1 VRPAEEFFISE
12 QAIKQATPRPR
23 WRLRLAL
30 AGLLG
35 IALLMAVAPFISA
48 AAFGPAVDSVLEASL
63 GRKVDF
69 DKIYFSLFPFPGF
82 SLQNVT
88 IHEDPRYGLEPFA
101 HATGLEVRLR
111 ADKLLLGQMRLST
124 LRLVEPS
131 LNLVK
136 RGDGTWNV
144 VELVQRLSA
153 PRRMPLSL
161 FPAIEVS
168 NGRIDFKLGTR
179 KTTLYITGSDF
190 SIYPERS
197 GSVVVRFSGSPAR
210 TDRAGNGFGHLRGTL
225 NWHPNPLANGNQL
238 DADVNLDPSNLSEI
252 TALIEGHDIGI
263 HGTVSANAHLEG
275 PLSALG
281 IGGDMRLEDVHRW
294 DLLPSSGDFWRV
306 AYRGKADLL
315 THHFAI
321 RTVPARAGE
330 AVPVALEVRI
340 NEFLTHPAWSIF
352 ATFRKAPIQPLLP
365 LGKRMGLALPPGL
378 EMNGALDG
386 VVGYSNASGLEGGIA
401 ITNAVATLPGI
412 PPLRSAVA
420 NVRVSAGNIHIDP
433 AILEAGV
440 GGTLRAGGDYNL
452 ASQHLAASLSV
463 DEFPVRAL
471 KTTAETWFG
480 APAALG
486 SLTDGYITG
495 QFHYASE
502 ERGDRYVKPPAWS
515 GQFQFSNATLA
526 PPGIAVPLKQAEGRA
541 QFGPATFDLAH
552 FSATLAEQPV
562 FGSYHYNLAAKRP
575 ERLHLELPSGNL
587 SQLETA
593 LGPAIEERGL
603 LARLRFTRRS
613 TPAFLA
619 GRNLE
624 GDLTIDRFSVEQA
637 ELGPLVAHFLWQGAN
652 LQFTALELHL
662 PEGSLK
668 ASGSVNL
675 SSSTPRS
682 HFVAQATG
690 LPWGGGAFR
699 ASGKIQTS
707 GTGIE
712 SVTNLRAGGS
722 FSANHVTLPTA
733 GSFNKVSGAFELSFG
748 DGWPDLRLSKLKASQ
763 EDEDWSG
770 EAASNADGKLIFDLE
785 HEGRQL
791 HVVSDL
797 PQAPAPSAPLASQAV
812 PQ

>member
-1 VRPAEEFFISE
+1 MVI
-12 QAIKQATPRPR
+12 
-23 WRLRLAL
+23 
-30 AGLLG
+30 
-35 IALLMAVAPFISA
+35 APFINA
-48 AAFGPAVDSVLEASL
+48 AAFGPAVDRALEASL
-63 GRKVDF
+63 GRKVEF
-69 DKIYFSLFPFPGF
+69 DRIYFALFPVPGF

-101 HATGLEVRLR
+101 HASGLDVRLR

-153 PRRMPLSL
+153 PRHMPLSL
-161 FPAIEVS
+161 IPAIEVS
-168 NGRIDFKLGTR
+168 DGRIDFKLGTR
-179 KTTLYITGSDF
+179 KTTLYITGSDL

-225 NWHPNPLANGNQL
+225 NWRLTPLANGSQL

-263 HGTVSANAHLEG
+263 HGTVGATAHLEG
-275 PLSALG
+275 PLSALR
-281 IGGDMRLEDVHRW
+281 IGGDLRLEDVHRW

-306 AYRGKADLL
+306 AYQGSADLV
-315 THHFAI
+315 THHFAL
-321 RTVPARAGE
+321 RTLPPSSGE

-352 ATFRKAPIQPLLP
+352 ATLHKAPIQPLLP
-365 LGKRMGLALPPGL
+365 LGKRMGLAFPPDL
-378 EMNGALDG
+378 EMKGSLDG

-452 ASQHLAASLSV
+452 SSQRLAATLSV

-471 KTTAETWFG
+471 KTTAQTWFG
-480 APAALG
+480 APAALT
-486 SLTDGYITG
+486 SLTDGYVTG
-495 QFHYASE
+495 QFRYSSE
-502 ERGDRYVKPPAWS
+502 ERGDNNVEPAAWS
-515 GQFQFSNATLA
+515 GQFQFSNAILA

-541 QFGPATFDLAH
+541 QFGPSTFDLPH
-552 FSATLAEQPV
+552 FSATLAQQPV

-575 ERLHLELPSGNL
+575 ERLRLELPSASL

-593 LGPAIEERGL
+593 LSPALEERGL

-613 TPAFLA
+613 TPAFLTA
-619 GRNLE
+619 RNLE
-624 GDLTIDRFSVEQA
+624 GELTIDRFSVERT
-637 ELGPLVAHFLWQGAN
+637 ELGPLVARFIWQGVN
-652 LQFTALELHL
+652 LQFTALKLQL

-668 ASGSVNL
+668 ASGAVNL
-675 SSSTPRS
+675 SSYSPRS
-682 HFVAQATG
+682 HFEVQATG
-690 LPWGGGAFR
+690 VPWGGGALR
-699 ASGKIQTS
+699 ATAQIHTS
-707 GTGIE
+707 GVGVE
-712 SVTNLRAGGS
+712 SIAKLHADGS
-722 FSANHVTLPTA
+722 FSASHFILPAA
-733 GSFNKVSGAFELSFG
+733 GLFRDVSGAFDLSFG
-748 DGWPDLRLSKLKASQ
+748 TGWPDLRLSNLKASQ
-763 EDEDWSG
+763 ENEDWSG

-791 HVVSDL
+791 HVISDLL
-797 PQAPAPSAPLASQAV
+797 PQAPVPSTPLASQAL